1 MNIQCLFRT
10 KDRPCLLM
18 RLFCRGILYRPRE
31 SVTTSRFYKLIEKC
45 PASDYWQIL
54 KTNPSFSINWP
65 GSLLFYFVLQ
75 YSYKIMLKNQTKPKG
90 SAQTFWR
97 SCKACIY
104 HEIDKE
110 VYNHQLL
117 SILINFTLEF
127 RYRHRQTRKSLIN
140 CTLTKAVVHN
150 FSERKLL

>member
-1 MNIQCLFRT
+1 MNIQCLFCT

-31 SVTTSRFYKLIEKC
+31 SMTTSRFYKLIEKC

-54 KTNPSFSINWP
+54 KTNLSFSINWP

-90 SAQTFWR
+90 SAKTFWR

-104 HEIDKE
+104 HEIEKE

-117 SILINFTLEF
+117 FDFNQLYSWIPLQA
-127 RYRHRQTRKSLIN
+127 QTNKKVFNKLHLDKS
-140 CTLTKAVVHN
+140 
-150 FSERKLL
+150 SRP